1 MINLPKHVYKRPQ
14 TSRHVAMPGIVQAE
28 PRDERAPIF
37 QHGNQ
42 PAVVQ
47 PITGRGLRYIRKA
60 QTIGRRLNH
69 QAVVIQREYAGNIDR
84 HFLPVLAELPA
95 VALAARQPLANAV
108 VVTKVVGRGERCSS
122 REIRGRCNDYEA
134 KIIADAHRHHVA
146 RDRLAKPYSGIET
159 LLNDIDEPSLRDQ
172 IDRQIA
178 TNLTGSIQV
187 IRAALPY
194 LRRQGGGRIVQIS
207 SEGGQIAYPNFSLYH
222 ATKWGI
228 EGFVESVA
236 KEVAPFGIDFVIVEP
251 GPTSTQFG
259 AGLDHAVPMPEYD
272 DTPAGDVRMAIASN
286 SFAIRGDAGKTVAA
300 MIVAVDSAHPP
311 LRLTLG
317 GGAYDSISA
326 ALAERLRML
335 EAQKDIAFSADSID

>member
-1 MINLPKHVYKRPQ
+1 MMK
-14 TSRHVAMPGIVQAE
+14 TW
-28 PRDERAPIF
+28 F
-37 QHGNQ
+37 
-42 PAVVQ
+42 
-47 PITGRGLRYIRKA
+47 ITGTSSGL
-60 QTIGRRLNH
+60 GRL
-69 QAVVIQREYAGNIDR
+69 
-84 HFLPVLAELPA
+84 LAERLLQRGDRVVATLRREGALDDLKIQYEDRLQVLTLDVTDIRA
-95 VALAARQPLANAV
+95 VHTNIAAAFEAMGRIDV
-108 VVTKVVGRGERCSS
+108 VVNNAGYGLFGAAEEVTDEQ
-122 REIRGRCNDYEA
+122 
-134 KIIADAHRHHVA
+134 
-146 RDRLAKPYSGIET
+146 IE
-159 LLNDIDEPSLRDQ
+159 
-172 IDRQIA
+172 RQIA

-187 IRAALPY
+187 IRAALPH

-272 DTPAGDVRMAIASN
+272 DTPAGDVRRAIASN

-300 MIVAVDSAHPP
+300 MIVAADSAHPP

-326 ALAERLRML
+326 ALAERLKML